1 MNSSVL
7 NCKSI
12 IYSDVNSYLMVNWH
26 LLPGEKKIH
35 ETAISRKVFVKF
47 YLGGFLLL
55 GLAIASYFS
64 ASLGFTLPIDGTM
77 LSVVFLAISVI
88 LLYLGENNRTNEM
101 ILITTERILVRKYD
115 SNTRDINVEAIP
127 FDKLTNV
134 RVKQTLAQRIMN
146 IGDVIFIV
154 VSSEHVLKDIDSP
167 YKIEKAVYKII
178 EKEKVMS
185 RQQFTKP

>member
-1 MNSSVL
+1 
-7 NCKSI
+7 
-12 IYSDVNSYLMVNWH
+12 MVNWH